1 MKILALATRNLLRNR
16 HRTFAALLTMAV
28 GTMALLLFGGFSRFI
43 TYGLQT
49 GYVHHSGHLQLQR
62 SGYFLYGSGDPLSY
76 GISDYRRVVEH
87 IRRDA
92 VLGPMVDVVTPTLD
106 LSGIAGN
113 PDGTASRT
121 VLAHG
126 VLADDQAR
134 MRLWNEY
141 DISGAARPYPLQGTA
156 QDAAVTGGG
165 LARVLQLC
173 DVPGVQHCVRSP
185 ARTDAAAAA
194 GSTLAAGA
202 ASEAATAA
210 APVPALPPANG
221 SAAPADVLA
230 LAASEAAPHT
240 AARSHLQLLA
250 ASISGAPNVIEL
262 NVAGLHVQGARELD
276 DVFLI
281 LHLPQAQRLLYGAA
295 APRVTGIS
303 ILLHHTRDM
312 EPARARL
319 QSLLA
324 GELREQDLEIRDFG
338 ELFPFYGQSV
348 RMFHVILGFISVLIG
363 VVVLFTVGNAINMA
377 IVERTLEIGTLRAMG
392 LRRRAIRSIFVCEGM
407 LLGCCGAVAGALLAL
422 IMAWAVNHSAITW
435 VPPGQVNAVD
445 LTIRLWGE
453 FDLLLQAA
461 AGLVAVAVLSAWWPA
476 HRAARMNIVDA
487 LRHV

>member
-1 MKILALATRNLLRNR
+1 MKIVALATRNLLRNR
-16 HRTFAALLTMAV
+16 QRTFAALLTMTV

-76 GISDYRRVVEH
+76 GISDYQQVVERV
-87 IRRDA
+87 RRDP
-92 VLGPMVDVVTPTLD
+92 VLGPMIDVVTPTVD

-113 PDGTASRT
+113 PDGSASRT

-134 MRLWNEY
+134 MRRWNEY
-141 DISGAARPYPLQGTA
+141 GIRGASRPYPLQGTA
-156 QDAAVTGGG
+156 QDGAVTGGG

-173 DVPGVQHCVRSP
+173 DVPGVEHCLRTPQPSAKREVAGLVADVP
-185 ARTDAAAAA
+185 APVN
-194 GSTLAAGA
+194 GST
-202 ASEAATAA
+202 
-210 APVPALPPANG
+210 
-221 SAAPADVLA
+221 APADVLA
-230 LAASEAAPHT
+230 LAAEQTAPVT
-240 AARSHLQLLA
+240 AARSRLQLLA

-281 LHLPQAQRLLYGAA
+281 LHLAQAQRLLYGQTP
-295 APRVTGIS
+295 PRVTGIS
-303 ILLHHTRDM
+303 ILLHHTGRM
-312 EPARARL
+312 EAARARL
-319 QSLLA
+319 QQLLA
-324 GELREQDLEIRDFG
+324 GELREHDLEIRDFA

-407 LLGCCGAVAGALLAL
+407 LLGVCGAISGAVVALLA
-422 IMAWAVNHSAITW
+422 AWAINQGGIMW
-435 VPPGQVNAVD
+435 VPPGQVNPVD

-453 FDLLLQAA
+453 VDLLLQAG
-461 AGLVAVAVLSAWWPA
+461 AGLVVVAVVSAWWPA

>member
-1 MKILALATRNLLRNR
+1 MKILSLATRNLLRNR
-16 HRTFAALLTMAV
+16 QRTFAALLTMTV

-76 GISDYRRVVEH
+76 GISDYQQVVERV
-87 IRRDA
+87 RRDP
-92 VLGPMVDVVTPTLD
+92 VLGPLIDVVTPTVD

-113 PDGTASRT
+113 PDGSASRT

-134 MRLWNEY
+134 MRRWNEY
-141 DISGAARPYPLQGTA
+141 GIHGASRPYPLQGTA
-156 QDAAVTGGG
+156 VDAAVTGGG

-173 DVPGVQHCVRSP
+173 DVPGVEHCLRSP
-185 ARTDAAAAA
+185 RSSVTLDDARAQTESPG
-194 GSTLAAGA
+194 GSASTGPVAGA
-202 ASEAATAA
+202 AA
-210 APVPALPPANG
+210 VPANG

-230 LAASEAAPHT
+230 LAAEQAAPV
-240 AARSHLQLLA
+240 AAPRSRIQLLA

-281 LHLPQAQRLLYGAA
+281 LHLPQAQRLLYGQTPA
-295 APRVTGIS
+295 RVTGIS
-303 ILLHHTRDM
+303 ILLHHTSQM
-312 EPARARL
+312 ELARARL

-324 GELREQDLEIRDFG
+324 GELRQQDLEIRDFG

-348 RMFHVILGFISVLIG
+348 RMFHVILGFISVLIS

-392 LRRRAIRSIFVCEGM
+392 LRRHAIRSIFVCEGM
-407 LLGCCGAVAGALLAL
+407 LLGISGAVSGGLVALLAAWL
-422 IMAWAVNHSAITW
+422 INHSGIMW
-435 VPPGQVNAVD
+435 VPPGQVNPVD

-453 FDLLLQAA
+453 FDLLLKTG

>member
-1 MKILALATRNLLRNR
+1 MKIVALATRNLLRNR
-16 HRTFAALLTMAV
+16 QRTFAALLTMTV

-62 SGYFLYGSGDPLSY
+62 NGYFLYGSGDPLSY
-76 GISDYRRVVEH
+76 GISDYQQVVERV
-87 IRRDA
+87 RRDPL
-92 VLGPMVDVVTPTLD
+92 LGPMIDVVTPTVD

-113 PDGTASRT
+113 PDGSASRT

-134 MRLWNEY
+134 MRRWNEY
-141 DISGAARPYPLQGTA
+141 GIRGASRPYPLQGTA
-156 QDAAVTGGG
+156 QDGAVTGGG

-173 DVPGVQHCVRSP
+173 DVPGVEHCLRMERSS
-185 ARTDAAAAA
+185 AKREEA
-194 GSTLAAGA
+194 GLAID
-202 ASEAATAA
+202 AA
-210 APVPALPPANG
+210 APVPAAANG
-221 SAAPADVLA
+221 STAPADVLA
-230 LAASEAAPHT
+230 LMAEQTAPAA
-240 AARSHLQLLA
+240 AARSRIQLLA

-281 LHLPQAQRLLYGAA
+281 LHLAQAQRLLYGQTP
-295 APRVTGIS
+295 PRVTGIS
-303 ILLHHTRDM
+303 ILLHHTGHM
-312 EPARARL
+312 EAARARL
-319 QSLLA
+319 QQLLA
-324 GELREQDLEIRDFG
+324 GELREQDLEIRDFA

-407 LLGCCGAVAGALLAL
+407 LLGVCGAISGAVVALLA
-422 IMAWAVNHSAITW
+422 AWAINQGGIMW
-435 VPPGQVNAVD
+435 VPPGQVNPVD

-453 FDLLLQAA
+453 VDLLLQTG
-461 AGLVAVAVLSAWWPA
+461 AGLVVVAVVSAWWPA